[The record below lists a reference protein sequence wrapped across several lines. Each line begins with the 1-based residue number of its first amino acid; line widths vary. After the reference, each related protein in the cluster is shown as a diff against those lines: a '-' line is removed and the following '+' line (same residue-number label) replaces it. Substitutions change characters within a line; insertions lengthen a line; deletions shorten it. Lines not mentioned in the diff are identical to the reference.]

1 MSANGPYVP
10 TTAPSETASPPA
22 NDTADRCV
30 LHTRF
35 RLGKNIVN
43 IVREDG
49 SISHAGH
56 NSRVVVL
63 GTTEHMQV
71 VTERIVEL
79 HAQIA
84 EQSLT
89 TPTSLVEIEAKNLLL
104 NKLRFEIGQRTSEL
118 YFLRANISKSNTT
131 DNGNDETAP
140 DKGTKWPDADSTFD
154 LEAAETVVDDSRSH
168 SSLSDSS
175 LFYSSTSGSEVISE
189 AEVLHVTAET
199 FGGIQK
205 LKVFDIKRK
214 DRLLR
219 VPKLRQYFCKDVLYR
234 GSEERKTSWVEL
246 FVDLIYVGVIAKAGH
261 IVGVG
266 LTWSALNRFA
276 LLIFPILQHWRGL
289 TIYNNQFFHEDL
301 YLKVCATYAFDSDPE
316 FNTSSIFLGA
326 YIASKMLIVFSTMGV
341 AFIFERRFRWSIFP
355 SVVVTVISLIP
366 FVALLCIPPNGAT
379 DRDNLRIGVW
389 WCGNALEFIMPSI
402 GVLLARFINTQSRLA
417 VNIEH
422 FAERTGAF
430 FVIALG
436 EIVLAFLYDSDVHY
450 INGVTVLT
458 LFALLIAVN
467 LNQLY
472 FRAEGTSHYQHALR
486 RHWCTGVM
494 WSAIHFPLYAST
506 ITLGAMM
513 AALIKVGIQQD
524 TPAEALE
531 HASRGTHGEA
541 SSLTIDLQFRTLFTA
556 SFAVVY
562 VCFGI
567 LRLLHREHPQIVKRE
582 EYSKSGKSGKRFKV
596 YAQNIG
602 CISRIMFK
610 FIVALIVLVCGITIT
625 SWGSAAWLGFV
636 ALLSSISVLV
646 EEWGR
651 LRYSKKIQTK

>member
-1 MSANGPYVP
+1 MTATPPLHQQTSTQAMSANGPYVP

-154 LEAAETVVDDSRSH
+154 LEAAET
-168 SSLSDSS
+168 
-175 LFYSSTSGSEVISE
+175 
-189 AEVLHVTAET
+189 
-199 FGGIQK
+199 K

-266 LTWSALNRFA
+266 LTWSALNRLYF
-276 LLIFPILQHWRGL
+276 RK
-289 TIYNNQFFHEDL
+289 TISLEHLSE
-301 YLKVCATYAFDSDPE
+301 CCSHSD
-316 FNTSSIFLGA
+316 
-326 YIASKMLIVFSTMGV
+326 
-341 AFIFERRFRWSIFP
+341 
-355 SVVVTVISLIP
+355 SLIP

>member
-301 YLKVCATYAFDSDPE
+301 YLKFFTLLMMCGIVLMGNSATYAFDSDPE

-436 EIVLAFLYDSDVHY
+436 EIVLAFS
-450 INGVTVLT
+450 
-458 LFALLIAVN
+458 
-467 LNQLY
+467 
-472 FRAEGTSHYQHALR
+472 
-486 RHWCTGVM
+486 
-494 WSAIHFPLYAST
+494 IHFPLYAST

-567 LRLLHREHPQIVKRE
+567 LRL
-582 EYSKSGKSGKRFKV
+582 
-596 YAQNIG
+596 
-602 CISRIMFK
+602 CIAST
-610 FIVALIVLVCGITIT
+610 L
-625 SWGSAAWLGFV
+625 
-636 ALLSSISVLV
+636 
-646 EEWGR
+646 R
-651 LRYSKKIQTK
+651 L

>member
-301 YLKVCATYAFDSDPE
+301 YLKTISLEHLSECCSHSD
-316 FNTSSIFLGA
+316 
-326 YIASKMLIVFSTMGV
+326 
-341 AFIFERRFRWSIFP
+341 
-355 SVVVTVISLIP
+355 SLIP

-494 WSAIHFPLYAST
+494 WSGMDETCI
-506 ITLGAMM
+506 
-513 AALIKVGIQQD
+513 
-524 TPAEALE
+524 
-531 HASRGTHGEA
+531 
-541 SSLTIDLQFRTLFTA
+541 
-556 SFAVVY
+556 
-562 VCFGI
+562 
-567 LRLLHREHPQIVKRE
+567 
-582 EYSKSGKSGKRFKV
+582 
-596 YAQNIG
+596 
-602 CISRIMFK
+602 CIS
-610 FIVALIVLVCGITIT
+610 
-625 SWGSAAWLGFV
+625 
-636 ALLSSISVLV
+636 
-646 EEWGR
+646 E
-651 LRYSKKIQTK
+651 KKRKNCIKKR